1 MIYVILLLDK
11 FILGLECEPLKA
23 FKSQMSCRWY
33 LHEMHFMQLF
43 SPLECVFEL
52 RWNSNQIH
60 ACKLQNSKTN
70 IVACNNLH
78 HFLNNLKE
86 TLQK

>member
-1 MIYVILLLDK
+1 MSAKILFHDK
-11 FILGLECEPLKA
+11 FILGLEWTLLKA

-70 IVACNNLH
+70 IVACNN
-78 HFLNNLKE
+78 FASFPE
-86 TLQK
+86 